1 MSYIPLPPS
10 VSKSSVCLS
19 LPSLMPE
26 ALPTSM
32 PRALLLCSLSS
43 SCFLFLSAQ
52 LFLNFHISEINP
64 LVVEECFYLWNITKT
79 SETFSPIGFLFSNKT
94 INFCPQQTE
103 HCLVSKKNKQINRA
117 QLAFIPLKIFN
128 RQKYISK
135 GYSQGR
141 WLSIWWEMPF
151 LFMAFSMACP
161 IEICKR

>member
-1 MSYIPLPPS
+1 MCVLYSSSSFSKQELS
-10 VSKSSVCLS
+10 VFVTGLTYARSFAHLHAKGAS
-19 LPSLMPE
+19 
-26 ALPTSM
+26 AL
-32 PRALLLCSLSS
+32 LSS